1 MQIEI
6 TGNISV
12 LVDVP
17 DDELENMTDDEI
29 MDVFCNEVS
38 VGNMDIVD
46 LDWSVI

>member
-6 TGNISV
+6 TGTVSV

-17 DDELENMTDDEI
+17 EEELENMTDDEI
-29 MDVFCNEVS
+29 MDVFCNELS
-38 VGNMDIVD
+38 VGNVDIVD